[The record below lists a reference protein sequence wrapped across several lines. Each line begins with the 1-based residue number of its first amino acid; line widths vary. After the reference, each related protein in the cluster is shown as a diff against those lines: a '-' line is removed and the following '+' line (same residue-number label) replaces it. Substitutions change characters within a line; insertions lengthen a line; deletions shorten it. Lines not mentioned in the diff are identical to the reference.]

1 MSYKGS
7 LLSSASLAVAGRRA
21 LGFSFFPPFSHS
33 YASARL
39 AILPNFFAIFDFN
52 NNIFRRSFM
61 PVFAKRFCFTFLG
74 AGQSAK
80 EKANVILLKRCGQ
93 NAFWLPSKPMAS
105 QYGAVANSAFF
116 GPLHQTQGNPF
127 MSHINVP
134 RGIVGLFLSSRP
146 ATIFRAVRAV
156 IINAFKAVLFGRVP
170 HVSQKG
176 IKVFPGWANFY
187 PPAAI
192 TVIMSRFRVVTSG
205 LHLGPNAVNSRI
217 GQSVSFGHEA
227 VITYCKELSNEL

>member
-1 MSYKGS
+1 MSYNGS

-21 LGFSFFPPFSHS
+21 LGFLLFPPFGHS

-52 NNIFRRSFM
+52 NNVFRRSFM
-61 PVFAKRFCFTFLG
+61 PIFAKRFCFALLG

-93 NAFWLPSKPMAS
+93 DALWLPTKPMAT

-116 GPLHQTQGNPF
+116 GPLHQAQSDPF

-134 RGIVGLFLSSRP
+134 RGIVSLVFSSRP
-146 ATIFRAVRAV
+146 ATIFRAVGTV
-156 IINAFKAVLFGRVP
+156 IINAFKTMLFRRMP

-176 IKVFPGWANFY
+176 IKVFPSWANFY
-187 PPAAI
+187 PPTAI
-192 TVIMSRFRVVTSG
+192 AVIMNRFRVVTSG

>member
-1 MSYKGS
+1 MILMK
-7 LLSSASLAVAGRRA
+7 SSFFL
-21 LGFSFFPPFSHS
+21 FPPFGHPN
-33 YASARL
+33 ASARL

-187 PPAAI
+187 PSATIA
-192 TVIMSRFRVVTSG
+192 VIMDRFGVVTSG
-205 LHLGPNAVNSRI
+205 LHLGPNAINSRI